1 MITTNN
7 IKKIVIA
14 AIVLLLSSCGYDVH
28 NSTIRIISLD
38 GKQDTI
44 NVNYVD
50 NLHINYQFQLEDRT
64 GAVKAN
70 FVRSFSQLQTK

>member
-14 AIVLLLSSCGYDVH
+14 AIVLLLSACENDNHSSIV
-28 NSTIRIISLD
+28 RINTLD
-38 GKQDTI
+38 GKTDTI
-44 NVNYVD
+44 N
-50 NLHINYQFQLEDRT
+50 INYYDHLYISGGFELVDGR

-70 FVRSFSQLQTK
+70 FVKSFSQLQTK

>member
-14 AIVLLLSSCGYDVH
+14 AIVLLLSACENDNHSSIV
-28 NSTIRIISLD
+28 RINTLD

-44 NVNYVD
+44 NVNYID